1 MPFDF
6 PQPRVYFQYHEEIDS
21 FNVLFSLQVPE
32 HIRYLVIVTTN
43 QATEGNDKDARTLL
57 IGMDYFE
64 GNIRLFIHFICIFH
78 SCPRF
83 QYWRSSASAVVQ
95 RSEIDG

>member
-1 MPFDF
+1 M
-6 PQPRVYFQYHEEIDS
+6 
-21 FNVLFSLQVPE
+21 PE

-64 GNIRLFIHFICIFH
+64 GNIRLFIRFIYIFH
-78 SCPRF
+78 SCLPF
-83 QYWRSSASAVVQ
+83 QYWRSSASVVVQ
-95 RSEIDG
+95 RSEVNG